1 MDRYVNV
8 CVQNI
13 QNKQYE
19 GGVCMLEAGL
29 FGPSPEGNHWEW
41 APFMM
46 LTFQQKSTNIV
57 WSPAVTILFRVWS
70 HKLKIKK
77 SFHIYDFATAP

>member
-29 FGPSPEGNHWEW
+29 FGPSPEGNQGGMGPIYDVDVS
-41 APFMM
+41 A
-46 LTFQQKSTNIV
+46 KSTNIV

-70 HKLKIKK
+70 NASAKLSYIQ
-77 SFHIYDFATAP
+77 